1 MVPFFVAVFHKGGSL
16 LTRKCTLQCLLQ
28 GTFVKIGRS
37 LAVPRTCQ
45 DFPHDDPVLSD
56 GCCYVDA
63 RESKQ
68 KLGDKDMMTHA
79 VEVGNFG
86 RDSAKS
92 QDANL

>member
-1 MVPFFVAVFHKGGSL
+1 MVPFLVAVFHKSEGPL
-16 LTRKCTLQCLLQ
+16 PRKCTLQCLLQ

-56 GCCYVDA
+56 GRCYVDA
-63 RESKQ
+63 RESKH
-68 KLGDKDMMTHA
+68 KLGDKDRMTHA
-79 VEVGNFG
+79 AEVGDFG